1 MEVFSTPHIIAIAKR
16 MSLRV
21 DHAFDVKLGCDLRFP
36 SYGNMLWMLSNKRNL
51 KHWLRVPHAVP
62 FRFFNG

>member
-1 MEVFSTPHIIAIAKR
+1 MLIVCKENDQQDLMEVFSTPHIIAIAKR

-36 SYGNMLWMLSNKRNL
+36 SYGNML
-51 KHWLRVPHAVP
+51 
-62 FRFFNG
+62 